1 MASHR
6 LIGTSFFISSF
17 VLGCGGGGGGGST
30 PANTPPPTA
39 GANAALVS
47 STPAEGAKGVMI
59 DQPLTVVFNTDLDA
73 TSITETNV
81 ALMPTT
87 ADDASHSDDP
97 SLDTMQKIPGA
108 PTLGADK
115 KTITFT
121 PATHLHLGT
130 NYHLRLTKLKT
141 AAGATVPTVSIGFN
155 TINNNELN
163 ETHFE
168 TRDPATIG
176 LATSYETYEYDANG
190 ELTLINVFEGDKTT
204 LVEVIETGPGRTLNA
219 KPVEAIAYSVAAGVK
234 TITEYSADAKDAT
247 GATVIAHVGYDG
259 AGADTQWGTADDTV
273 HGFNDHV
280 HDHINPNHW
289 TTFVYEPAGTT
300 PVTWSG
306 NLNDPNFRVAAV
318 LLRILDDAM
327 RTVMQVVYT
336 SVGANGIDVDSAE
349 NPAPVDDVVRSYTR
363 VERDS
368 ATGNRL
374 AEISYGQDDPAT
386 PAIEGPGADGKYF
399 TEDDVPRS
407 YQTYEYNATGHL
419 VRRVVYIAPGADQSW
434 TAVEDNEAHSLRT
447 YTYVANDLLS
457 QQLRF
462 EAGPDRKAGTADDLK
477 AREINYDTTK

>member
-1 MASHR
+1 MASNR
-6 LIGTSFFISSF
+6 LIGTSFFISSII
-17 VLGCGGGGGGGST
+17 LGCGGGGGSGST
-30 PANTPPPTA
+30 PTNTPPA
-39 GANAALVS
+39 GEANAALVS
-47 STPAEGAKGVMI
+47 STPVEGAKGVMI
-59 DQPLTVVFNTDLDA
+59 DQPLTVVYNTDLDA
-73 TSITETNV
+73 ASINETNI

-97 SLDTMQKIPGA
+97 SLDTMQKIPGTPA
-108 PTLGADK
+108 LGADK

-121 PATHLHLGT
+121 PAVHLHLGT

-163 ETHFE
+163 ETRFE

-190 ELTLINVFEGDKTT
+190 ELTLINVYEGDKTT
-204 LVEVIETGPGRTLNA
+204 LVEVIETGPGRTINA
-219 KPVEAIAYSVAAGVK
+219 KPVRAIAYSVAAGVK
-234 TITEYSADAKDAT
+234 TITGYRANAMDPAGTK
-247 GATVIAHVGYDG
+247 VIAHVSYDS

-273 HGFNDHV
+273 HGFTDHA
-280 HDHINPNHW
+280 HNHIKPNHW
-289 TTFVYEPAGTT
+289 TTFVYEPAGTA
-300 PVTWSG
+300 PVTWTG

-318 LLRILDDAM
+318 LLRILDDSM
-327 RTVMQVVYT
+327 RTVMQVVYS
-336 SVGANGIDVDSAE
+336 SVGANGIDADSAD

-368 ATGNRL
+368 TTGNRL

-419 VRRVVYIAPGADQSW
+419 VRRVLYIGPGADQSW
-434 TAVEDNEAHSLRT
+434 TAVEDNDAHSLRN

-457 QQLRF
+457 QQVRF
-462 EAGPDRKAGTADDLK
+462 DAGPDKKAGTPDDLK
-477 AREINYDTTK
+477 AREVNYDTTK